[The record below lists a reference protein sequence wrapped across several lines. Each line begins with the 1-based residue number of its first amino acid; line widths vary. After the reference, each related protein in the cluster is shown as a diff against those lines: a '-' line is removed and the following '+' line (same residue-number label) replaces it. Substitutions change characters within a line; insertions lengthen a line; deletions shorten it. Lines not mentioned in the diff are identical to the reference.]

1 VPRKSGHARPASA
14 GPPDTLPPPMT
25 IKGVMVK
32 SNRAHPVAELPHRV
46 SRLEHGHNRVA
57 NMLAIMLL
65 WQVLSA
71 LAVGYELFSGRKD

>member
-1 VPRKSGHARPASA
+1 
-14 GPPDTLPPPMT
+14 MT

-32 SNRAHPVAELPHRV
+32 SNRAYPVAELPHRV

-65 WQVLSA
+65 CQFLSA
-71 LAVGYELFSGRKD
+71 LYVGYELVSGSRD